1 MRSVVLDR
9 LLGKAGAQAGEA
21 ERGWGMLGAFGERYE
36 PESRTEL
43 VDAYFDRVWVHRCVD
58 LISSSATQVPMRVR
72 QGEDWTDEHALIDLL
87 RRPSRRDPAL
97 MFFEWTIRWAEV
109 IGEWY
114 WEIVPSIGGGIAELF
129 PLRGQFVR
137 IKPGEGGR
145 IDGYTYDPFANGL
158 QVIEYDAVDPN
169 RPSVRGEGDRAMV
182 VAGRYANP
190 KDDFYGMSPLRA
202 AKDDI
207 ISEYYGVRYDH
218 RFFRNSAR
226 PDLVLGFKGKLDPQQ
241 RKENRE
247 EWQDFKG
254 VDNAHRAAVLDG
266 DPDITLLTQGQK
278 DVEYLDGRRLSREG
292 QCAAFGVP
300 PVLVGDLTR
309 ATYSNYKTS
318 ELVFWKATMLP
329 KLEFFATWANFVLLP
344 FFPDVDEFAFDVT
357 EIAAL
362 QEAEGWRS
370 ERIRAEVAGGQI
382 TPNEA
387 RERQELEPLEEAGA
401 DELWMPTKTRPIAD
415 LAEAK
420 PEPQLQPEPPPA
432 KGHRLESWALS
443 AEKTTVAT
451 WLRNALQA
459 KARFAERGKNEIV
472 THFAEQR
479 DRILAVVEGQE
490 KAAELE
496 RLLREYGWSKDA
508 ADFHAIVEAMQAG
521 LALASFKV
529 TAAAVEQAAGDGLL
543 ERVLKQ
549 LANRPDGIQSV
560 SGRVK
565 NEVLE
570 EVRQGIA
577 HGLTYRQI
585 AEGGTFLSATA
596 GEGDVTI
603 KGIRG
608 VYDEYT
614 TWQAE
619 RIARTE
625 AAVTFNFS
633 SAGLM
638 REAGVKYVDIA
649 DGDEDEDC
657 ALANG
662 SRWTLEEYEA
672 NPISHPN
679 CTRIGLPVIEVP
691 AA

>member
-9 LLGKAGAQAGEA
+9 LLGKAGARAADA
-21 ERGWGMLGAFGERYE
+21 ERGWGMVGAYGERYE
-36 PESRTEL
+36 PESRQEL

-58 LISSSATQVPMRVR
+58 LIATSATQVPMRVR
-72 QGEDWTDEHALIDLL
+72 QGEEWTDEHDLIDLL
-87 RRPSRRDPAL
+87 RRPSPRDPAL
-97 MFFEWTIRWAEV
+97 MFFEWSIRWAEV
-109 IGEWY
+109 IGEWF

-145 IDGYTYDPFANGL
+145 IAGYSYDPYANGL
-158 QVIEYDAVDPN
+158 NVIEYDAVDPDAP
-169 RPSVRGEGDRAMV
+169 RVRGEADRSVV

-207 ISEYYGVRYDH
+207 VSEYYGVRYDH

-226 PDLVLGFKGKLDPQQ
+226 PDVVLGFKGKLDPTQ

-254 VDNAHRAAVLDG
+254 VDQAHRAAVLDG
-266 DPDITLLTQGQK
+266 DPSVNLLTQSQK
-278 DVEYLDGRRLSREG
+278 DVEYLDGRRLAREG

-329 KLEFFATWANFVLLP
+329 KLEFFATWANFVLRP
-344 FFPDVDEFAFDVT
+344 FFPDVDEFAFDT
-357 EIAAL
+357 SQIAAL
-362 QEAEGWRS
+362 QEAEGWKTDRVLAKVHGGLATPD
-370 ERIRAEVAGGQI
+370 EGRAELGMEETGEEAAQQFYLPTKVRPITVGAGG
-382 TPNEA
+382 EG
-387 RERQELEPLEEAGA
+387 EP
-401 DELWMPTKTRPIAD
+401 T
-415 LAEAK
+415 
-420 PEPQLQPEPPPA
+420 PPPA
-432 KGHRLESWALS
+432 PKMRRVSWVLH
-443 AEKTTVAT
+443 AEKATVAT

-472 THFAEQR
+472 THFAGQR
-479 DRILAVVEGQE
+479 DRILALVEGQE

-496 RLLREYGWSKDA
+496 RLLREYGWSSDA

-521 LALASFKV
+521 LADVSFKV
-529 TAAAVEQAAGDGLL
+529 TAGAVDQEASEGLL
-543 ERVLKQ
+543 PRILSQ

-565 NEVLE
+565 DEVLE
-570 EVRQGIA
+570 EVRKGIG

-603 KGIRG
+603 KGIKG

-625 AAVTFNFS
+625 AAVTFNRA

-638 REAGVKYVDIA
+638 GEAGVTHVDIA
-649 DGDEDEDC
+649 DGDDDEPC
-657 ALANG
+657 GLANG
-662 SRWTLEEYEA
+662 SRWTLAHYEA

-691 AA
+691 AG